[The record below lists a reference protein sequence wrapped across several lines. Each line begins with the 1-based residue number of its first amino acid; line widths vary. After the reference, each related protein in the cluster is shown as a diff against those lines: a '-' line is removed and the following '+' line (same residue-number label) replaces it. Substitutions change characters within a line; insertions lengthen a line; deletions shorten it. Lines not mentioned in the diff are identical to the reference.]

1 MAAGRAREAMIAA
14 APVRVRF
21 DRHAAARQPSS
32 GVRRMHASHKILSGV
47 ATTLL
52 ASLSMTAAPPA
63 QAQAGPTIRCES
75 NDGRFSRCAV
85 PWNDAELVRQESKGA
100 CIRDQSWGVDRQGL
114 WVDRGCRGQFA
125 EARRGWDDRR
135 NDRGDG
141 YRDGGRGGWRPGP
154 GWDRQ
159 IRLQCDSNKKRY
171 QMCEVDVGRRGQV
184 QLVNQM
190 SDTRCTEGYS
200 WGWNRAGVWVNH
212 GCRAQFVIDRR
223 W

>member
-1 MAAGRAREAMIAA
+1 MHALQRILLGAAAG
-14 APVRVRF
+14 
-21 DRHAAARQPSS
+21 
-32 GVRRMHASHKILSGV
+32 
-47 ATTLL
+47 LL
-52 ASLSMTAAPPA
+52 AALSATVPRPA
-63 QAQAGPTIRCES
+63 QAQSQQAIRCES
-75 NDGRFSRCAV
+75 IDGRFNRCAV
-85 PWNDAELVRQESKGA
+85 PWNDAELARQESKGA

-114 WVDRGCRGQFA
+114 WVDRGCRGQFV
-125 EARRGWDDRR
+125 EARRGWNDRDDRGGYR
-135 NDRGDG
+135 GDDRGDYQDG
-141 YRDGGRGGWRPGP
+141 YQGSRRDDYQGNYQGGHRGEDRGGWRPGP

-171 QMCEVDVGRRGQV
+171 QMCEVDVGRRGHV

>member
-1 MAAGRAREAMIAA
+1 
-14 APVRVRF
+14 
-21 DRHAAARQPSS
+21 
-32 GVRRMHASHKILSGV
+32 MHASGNILLGTV
-47 ATTLL
+47 AGLL
-52 ASLSMTAAPPA
+52 AMLSVTAPATA
-63 QAQAGPTIRCES
+63 QAQAGRAIRCES
-75 NDGRFSRCAV
+75 TDGHFNRCAV
-85 PWNDAELVRQESKGA
+85 PWNDAELARQESKGA
-100 CIRDQSWGVDRQGL
+100 CIRGQSWGVDRQGL
-114 WVDRGCRGQFA
+114 WVDRGCRGQFV
-125 EARRGWDDRR
+125 EARRGWNDRDDRGGY
-135 NDRGDG
+135 RGD
-141 YRDGGRGGWRPGP
+141 RDDDRGGWRPGP

-184 QLVNQM
+184 HLVNQM

>member
-1 MAAGRAREAMIAA
+1 
-14 APVRVRF
+14 
-21 DRHAAARQPSS
+21 
-32 GVRRMHASHKILSGV
+32 MHLSHKILLGTV
-47 ATTLL
+47 ASLL
-52 ASLSMTAAPPA
+52 GTLSMTVTSPA
-63 QAQAGPTIRCES
+63 QAQSGPAIRCES
-75 NDGRFSRCAV
+75 VDGRFNRCAV
-85 PWNDAELVRQESKGA
+85 PWNDAELTRQESKGA
-100 CIRDQSWGVDRQGL
+100 CIRGQSWGVDRQGL
-114 WVDRGCRGQFA
+114 WVDRGCRGQFV
-125 EARRGWDDRR
+125 EARRGGRPGWDDRHD
-135 NDRGDG
+135 DRGYQGGDSRGGQPGG
-141 YRDGGRGGWRPGP
+141 YQDGGQGGWRPGP

-171 QMCEVDVGRRGQV
+171 QMCQVDVGRRGRV